1 MISKLPIV
9 ARIRFQLLGG
19 IFFCLALPFT
29 LRFGDNVPSLGS
41 PSIKTTLIALV
52 VAILLGY
59 FTARRLTNYPGVRA
73 VSYIL
78 ISYTFAFSIVISIFF
93 IFRLD
98 YSRYLFLSSYLLC
111 IFWFSAAHFTT
122 RRALKTKLTL
132 IKGGNW
138 EELAKV
144 KLVDWTIL
152 ESTQQYQKDM
162 GAIVVDLRYAHDK
175 KWEEFIAD
183 CVVAGIPVYHSKQI
197 QEMLTGKVSIEHLS
211 ENNFGSLLPSAFY
224 VKIKFVI
231 DWILAL
237 VALPFLLIICA
248 IVAIIMQIVSPGA
261 VFFRQ
266 TRLGYRGKPFKV
278 IKFRTMKNKDESKG
292 EQKAERVLAMTQKND
307 SRITHFGLILRKYRI
322 DELPQIINILKGE
335 MSWIGP
341 RPEAIALS
349 EWYQEELP
357 HYKYRHILRP
367 GISGWA
373 QVNQGHVATPDLV
386 LEKLHYDFFYIKHFS
401 AWLDLLIVLKTL
413 RTILTGSGSK

>member
-1 MISKLPIV
+1 MISKLPRV
-9 ARIRFQLLGG
+9 ARVRFQLLGG
-19 IFFCLALPFT
+19 ILFCLVLPFA
-29 LRFGDNVPSLGS
+29 LRFGDNVISLTS
-41 PSIKTTLIALV
+41 PNIKSTVIALM

-59 FTARRLTNYPGVRA
+59 FATRRLTNYPGVRA
-73 VSYIL
+73 VSYVL
-78 ISYTFAFSIVISIFF
+78 VSYTFTFAIVISIFF
-93 IFRLD
+93 ILRLD
-98 YSRYLFLSSYLLC
+98 YSRYLFVSSYLLC
-111 IFWFSAAHFTT
+111 IFWFSVVHFSS

-138 EELAKV
+138 EELGKV
-144 KLVDWTIL
+144 NLVDWTIL
-152 ESTQQYQKDM
+152 ESTEQYQKNM
-162 GAIVVDLRYAHDK
+162 GAIVVDLRHEHDK

-183 CVVAGIPVYHSKQI
+183 RVVEGIPVYHSKQI

-211 ENNFGSLLPSAFY
+211 ENNFGSLLPNVFY
-224 VKIKFVI
+224 VKVKFVI
-231 DWILAL
+231 DWLLAII
-237 VALPFLLIICA
+237 ALPFLLIICA
-248 IVAIIMQIVSPGA
+248 GVAMIMQIVSPGA

-266 TRLGYRGKPFKV
+266 TRLGYRGKPFNV
-278 IKFRTMKNKDESKG
+278 IKFRTMKNNDKSEDEP
-292 EQKAERVLAMTQKND
+292 KADRALAMTKNND
-307 SRITHFGLILRKYRI
+307 PRITTFGLILRKYRI
-322 DELPQIINILKGE
+322 DELPQIFNILKGE

-357 HYKYRHILRP
+357 YYKYRHILRP

-401 AWLDLLIVLKTL
+401 AWLDLLIVLKTI

>member
-1 MISKLPIV
+1 MISKLPRV

-19 IFFCLALPFT
+19 IFFCLVLPFA
-29 LRFGDNVPSLGS
+29 LRFGDNVLSLAS
-41 PSIKTTLIALV
+41 LSIRTTVIALV
-52 VAILLGY
+52 IAILLGY
-59 FTARRLTNYPGVRA
+59 LATRRLTNYPGVRA
-73 VSYIL
+73 VSYVL
-78 ISYTFAFSIVISIFF
+78 ISYTFTFAIVISIFF

-111 IFWFSAAHFTT
+111 IFWFSAVHFTV

-138 EELAKV
+138 EELVKV

-152 ESTQQYQKDM
+152 ESTELYQKDM

-183 CVVAGIPVYHSKQI
+183 RVVEGIPVYHSKQI
-197 QEMLTGKVSIEHLS
+197 QEMLTGKVSIDHLS
-211 ENNFGSLLPSAFY
+211 ENNFGSLLPNVFY
-224 VKIKFVI
+224 VKVKFVI
-231 DWILAL
+231 DWVLAL
-237 VALPFLLIICA
+237 IALPFLLIICA
-248 IVAIIMQIVSPGA
+248 VVAIIMQIVSPGA

-278 IKFRTMKNKDESKG
+278 IKFRTMKTNDESQD
-292 EQKAERVLAMTQKND
+292 EAKAERVLAMTKNND
-307 SRITHFGLILRKYRI
+307 PRITSFGLILRKYRI
-322 DELPQIINILKGE
+322 DELPQIFNILKGQ

-341 RPEAIALS
+341 RPEAISLS

-357 HYKYRHILRP
+357 YYKYRHILRP

-401 AWLDLLIVLKTL
+401 AWLDLLIVLKTI